1 MAKKASDKAELQTQQ
16 LVTAAELAERLGIT
30 RHNVLSYVS
39 RKVIVYADVR
49 KKLLDPVECETA
61 IRTVQAMSGKTDQII
76 GLAGAQTDADSSG
89 GGLQSM
95 AERLTVARVQREEA
109 DAELKRLKAAQLR
122 GELVAVSDLQDALV
136 GLGRVLRERLLA
148 IPPRLGPVLAA
159 EPRAVRCSLAVQQEI
174 TAALAEFTDSIPTLI
189 ASVAKASADDDA

>member
-1 MAKKASDKAELQTQQ
+1 MAKKVSDKADLQTKQ

-76 GLAGAQTDADSSG
+76 GLAGAQTDADSTG

-148 IPPRLGPVLAA
+148 IPPRLGSVLAA

>member
-1 MAKKASDKAELQTQQ
+1 MAKKASDTAQLQRPQ

-49 KKLLDPVECETA
+49 KKLLDPVACETA

-76 GLAGAQTDADSSG
+76 GLSGADDGADKPAS
-89 GGLQSM
+89 GLQGM
-95 AERLTVARVQREEA
+95 AERLTAARVQREEA

-122 GELVAVSDLQDALV
+122 GELVAVADLQDALV
-136 GLGRVLRERLLA
+136 GVGRVLRERLLA

-174 TAALAEFTDSIPTLI
+174 VAALAEFTDSIPTLI
-189 ASVAKASADDDA
+189 ASVAKASVDDDA